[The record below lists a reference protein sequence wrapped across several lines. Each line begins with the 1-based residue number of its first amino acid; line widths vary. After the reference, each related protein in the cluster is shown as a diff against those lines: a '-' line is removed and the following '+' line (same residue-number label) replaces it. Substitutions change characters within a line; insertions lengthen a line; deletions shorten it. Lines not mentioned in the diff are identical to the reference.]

1 MDKTTL
7 KQLKPGTLFR
17 LKDSESS
24 PVRDHYDRSFLK
36 LMLAINTK
44 TTIMKLS
51 SKEPKQ
57 YSLILHIRILD
68 IMNIKKLFNRFRKRE
83 PELSYSL
90 NLIYLEDT
98 KVVFN
103 QNIQCAK
110 DLENYLSAY
119 MRLFGMYSDKP
130 YVLIYQEYKNRY
142 WVYDKEPYL
151 LYYKVPP
158 IVNLSRK
165 LSGKSDMVIT
175 KEEYQAA
182 KDLVPAHEVSD
193 RFKIPEYITGVFTDI
208 WYKCQGYMDTDHDS
222 LEEILELMQHN
233 WLKEF
238 EWLVFKRNYDTDMLF
253 LNHSLTLILD
263 QTEEEGRRICI
274 QNIIERNINQ
284 ENQQENQDENETV

>member
-1 MDKTTL
+1 
-7 KQLKPGTLFR
+7 
-17 LKDSESS
+17 
-24 PVRDHYDRSFLK
+24 
-36 LMLAINTK
+36 
-44 TTIMKLS
+44 
-51 SKEPKQ
+51 
-57 YSLILHIRILD
+57 
-68 IMNIKKLFNRFRKRE
+68 MNIKNLFNRFCKSKE
-83 PELSYSL
+83 SELSYSL

-98 KVVFN
+98 RVVFN

-130 YVLIYQEYKNRY
+130 YVLIYQEYKSRY

-151 LYYKVPP
+151 LYYKVPL

-165 LSGKSDMVIT
+165 LLGKSDMVIT
-175 KEEYQAA
+175 KEKYQAT
-182 KDLVPAHEVSD
+182 KDLVPAHEISD

-208 WYKCQGYMDTDHDS
+208 WYKCQGYMDTDHVG
-222 LEEILELMQHN
+222 LEEILELMQYN

-238 EWLVFKRNYDTDMLF
+238 ELLVFKRNYDTDMLF
-253 LNHSLTLILD
+253 LNHSLTYYILD

-284 ENQQENQDENETV
+284 ENQDENETI

>member
-1 MDKTTL
+1 
-7 KQLKPGTLFR
+7 
-17 LKDSESS
+17 
-24 PVRDHYDRSFLK
+24 
-36 LMLAINTK
+36 
-44 TTIMKLS
+44 
-51 SKEPKQ
+51 
-57 YSLILHIRILD
+57 
-68 IMNIKKLFNRFRKRE
+68 MNIKNLFNRFRKSKE
-83 PELSYSL
+83 SELSYSL

-98 KVVFN
+98 RVVFN

-151 LYYKVPP
+151 LYYKVPL
-158 IVNLSRK
+158 IVNTSRK

-175 KEEYQAA
+175 KEKYQAA
-182 KDLVPAHEVSD
+182 KALVPAHEVSD

-208 WYKCQGYMDTDHDS
+208 WYKCQGYMDTDHVG

-238 EWLVFKRNYDTDMLF
+238 ELLVFKRDYDTDMLF
-253 LNHSLTLILD
+253 LSHSLTYILD

-284 ENQQENQDENETV
+284 ENQDENETI

>member
-1 MDKTTL
+1 
-7 KQLKPGTLFR
+7 
-17 LKDSESS
+17 
-24 PVRDHYDRSFLK
+24 
-36 LMLAINTK
+36 
-44 TTIMKLS
+44 
-51 SKEPKQ
+51 
-57 YSLILHIRILD
+57 
-68 IMNIKKLFNRFRKRE
+68 MNIKNLFNRFCKSKE
-83 PELSYSL
+83 SELSYSL

-98 KVVFN
+98 RVVFN

-151 LYYKVPP
+151 LYYKVPL
-158 IVNLSRK
+158 IVNTSRE
-165 LSGKSDMVIT
+165 LSGESDMEIT
-175 KEEYQAA
+175 KEKYQAA

-208 WYKCQGYMDTDHDS
+208 WYKCQEYMDTNHVG

-238 EWLVFKRNYDTDMLF
+238 EWLVFKRNYDTDMFF
-253 LNHSLTLILD
+253 LNHSLTYILY
-263 QTEEEGRRICI
+263 QAKEEGRRICI
-274 QNIIERNINQ
+274 QNIIERNIN
-284 ENQQENQDENETV
+284 NINQENQDENETI

>member
-1 MDKTTL
+1 
-7 KQLKPGTLFR
+7 
-17 LKDSESS
+17 
-24 PVRDHYDRSFLK
+24 
-36 LMLAINTK
+36 
-44 TTIMKLS
+44 
-51 SKEPKQ
+51 
-57 YSLILHIRILD
+57 
-68 IMNIKKLFNRFRKRE
+68 MNIKNLFNRFRKRE

-142 WVYDKEPYL
+142 WVYDKE
-151 LYYKVPP
+151 K
-158 IVNLSRK
+158 
-165 LSGKSDMVIT
+165 
-175 KEEYQAA
+175 YQAA
-182 KDLVPAHEVSD
+182 KALVPAHEVSD

-208 WYKCQGYMDTDHDS
+208 WYKCQGYMDTDHVS

-238 EWLVFKRNYDTDMLF
+238 ELLVFKRNYDTDMLF
-253 LNHSLTLILD
+253 LNHSLTYILD

-284 ENQQENQDENETV
+284 ENQDENETV

>member
-1 MDKTTL
+1 M
-7 KQLKPGTLFR
+7 
-17 LKDSESS
+17 
-24 PVRDHYDRSFLK
+24 
-36 LMLAINTK
+36 
-44 TTIMKLS
+44 
-51 SKEPKQ
+51 
-57 YSLILHIRILD
+57 
-68 IMNIKKLFNRFRKRE
+68 
-83 PELSYSL
+83 
-90 NLIYLEDT
+90 
-98 KVVFN
+98 VVFN

-119 MRLFGMYSDKP
+119 MRLFGIYSDKP
-130 YVLIYQEYKNRY
+130 HVLIYQEYKNRY

-151 LYYKVPP
+151 LYYKVPL
-158 IVNLSRK
+158 IVNTSRK

-175 KEEYQAA
+175 KEKYQAA
-182 KDLVPAHEVSD
+182 KDLVPAHDISD

-208 WYKCQGYMDTDHDS
+208 WYKCQGYMDTDHVG

-253 LNHSLTLILD
+253 LNHSLTYILD

-284 ENQQENQDENETV
+284 ENQDENETV

>member
-1 MDKTTL
+1 
-7 KQLKPGTLFR
+7 
-17 LKDSESS
+17 
-24 PVRDHYDRSFLK
+24 
-36 LMLAINTK
+36 
-44 TTIMKLS
+44 
-51 SKEPKQ
+51 
-57 YSLILHIRILD
+57 
-68 IMNIKKLFNRFRKRE
+68 MNIKNLFNRFRKSKE
-83 PELSYSL
+83 SELSYSL

-98 KVVFN
+98 RVVFN

-151 LYYKVPP
+151 LYYKVPL
-158 IVNLSRK
+158 IVNTSRK

-175 KEEYQAA
+175 
-182 KDLVPAHEVSD
+182 
-193 RFKIPEYITGVFTDI
+193 KIPEYITGVFTDI
-208 WYKCQGYMDTDHDS
+208 WYKCQGYMDTDHVG

-238 EWLVFKRNYDTDMLF
+238 ELLVFKRNYDTDMLF
-253 LNHSLTLILD
+253 LNHSLTHYILD

-284 ENQQENQDENETV
+284 ENQDENETI